1 MTANPEVLAYLYTL
15 SACELGTVAQLYLG
29 APANGDTP
37 WTQDEVLRLLDRP
50 LQPFKAEAISAI
62 YTTTASR
69 ALTVMGEY
77 MRRQLPPDPDEEC
90 SAGPHP
96 DDVVELEQ
104 DERAAWREFACSV
117 SRPPIDAA
125 EAAGLDDAALRTSAL
140 QSLVNERNRAD
151 TVAGQEMSSAVAWRA
166 CAYDV
171 LGMDTSTSISNDT
184 LRTRVLEKFAALRT
198 HNAQL
203 QTPAGEGKKTKI
215 REQAVE
221 IDRLRML
228 LAAAPH
234 VAALRIATGSTAPL
248 VSGCR
253 VAVIADTGALA
264 GLTGV
269 LLDVNMH
276 GTASVL
282 FDEAKYGGP
291 TNVRVTQ
298 LRHES
303 LVSALDKTPTPCD
316 TEA

>member
-1 MTANPEVLAYLYTL
+1 MNLRSLTDL
-15 SACELGTVAQLYLG
+15 ELGAVAQRLLG
-29 APANGDTP
+29 DARDGDTP
-37 WTQDEVLRLLDRP
+37 WPAAVVGLAFPTSSIAAVGGAETEAEIIASCNEATVRVLAARGAYVRSNLELVDDLEV
-50 LQPFKAEAISAI
+50 
-62 YTTTASR
+62 
-69 ALTVMGEY
+69 
-77 MRRQLPPDPDEEC
+77 
-90 SAGPHP
+90 
-96 DDVVELEQ
+96 

-151 TVAGQEMSSAVAWRA
+151 TVAGQEMSSAVAWRT

-171 LGMDTSTSISNDT
+171 LGMDISRTTSISDDI

-221 IDRLRML
+221 IDRLRIL

-253 VAVIADTGALA
+253 VAVVCSGDGVSPGVDSLC
-264 GLTGV
+264 GKVGV

-282 FDEAKYGGP
+282 FDDSKHGP
-291 TNVRVTQ
+291 VNVRVTV

-303 LVSALDKTPTPCD
+303 LVMPALDKTSTPCD